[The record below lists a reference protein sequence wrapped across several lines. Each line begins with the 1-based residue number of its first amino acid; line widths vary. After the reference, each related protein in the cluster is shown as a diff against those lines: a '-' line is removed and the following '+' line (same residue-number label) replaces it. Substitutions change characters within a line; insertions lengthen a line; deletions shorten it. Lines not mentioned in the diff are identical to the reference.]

1 MRSISKGK
9 RGTVFLSN
17 IRSGKADVVD
27 IKKYYEL
34 HDAKTFEN
42 LEEMNIFLD
51 KYNLP
56 KLEKIGWIVLNF

>member
-1 MRSISKGK
+1 MLINTWWDQFQK

-34 HDAKTFEN
+34 HDAKTFES
-42 LEEMNIFLD
+42 LEEINIF
-51 KYNLP
+51 
-56 KLEKIGWIVLNF
+56 